1 MLYPISEAVTLQ
13 KARPEWNRTP
23 YLNLNILQLVLQLAF
38 INPEWKKHINLLY
51 SIYDAPE
58 YAFSAHFEG
67 SWVFSSVTA
76 WEGT

>member
-13 KARPEWNRTP
+13 RLILSGIQILILTS
-23 YLNLNILQLVLQLAF
+23 ILQPVLQPEF
-38 INPEWKKHINLLY
+38 INPEWKNLLY
-51 SIYDAPE
+51 SNTPE
-58 YAFSAHFEG
+58 YAFSAHVQW